1 MKKIGRG
8 WVAILRSSRDYIRR
22 DKEQIREKNLHAL
35 QIVSVVFSLLLAVYT
50 VLAYFFF
57 KNPQLMAFYYVFL
70 GLQVVFDCVLL
81 RTVRKGVSTRWVQGL
96 CTTASLLIV
105 GFVIAISVFPY
116 PTRPA
121 IFFPPVLVGMAA
133 VFIFSYEQLVLLL
146 TGYAAVFAAL
156 VLLFK
161 TPQALAY
168 DIWSVIP
175 AYLIA
180 MVCAYNIT
188 SLRLGDF
195 HSRMRWMQLSIIDKP
210 TGLLNKA
217 ACEEACRACLAEAGR
232 GTHALLVLDIDDFKQ
247 VNDTYGHQE
256 GDRVL
261 HRFGAL
267 LQESFREDDL
277 TGRIGGDEFLVLM
290 KDIDAYSARER
301 AVEIVDKIARSL
313 SNHPELRTTCSAGLA
328 IAPENSKNFDAVFV
342 RADQALYQAKQQG
355 KNRLGIL

>member
-8 WVAILRSSRDYIRR
+8 WLAVLRSSRDYIRR

-35 QIVSVVFSLLLAVYT
+35 QIVSIVFSVLLAIYT
-50 VLAYFFF
+50 IVAYFFF

-70 GLQVVFDCVLL
+70 GLQAVFDCVLL
-81 RTVRKGVSTRWVQGL
+81 RVVRKDASTRWVQGL
-96 CTTASLLIV
+96 CMSASLLIV

-133 VFIFSYEQLVLLL
+133 IFIFSYERLILLL

-156 VLLFK
+156 VMIFK

-168 DIWSVIP
+168 DIWSIIP

-217 ACEEACRACLAEAGR
+217 ACEDACRACLAEAGR

-261 HRFGAL
+261 RRLGAL
-267 LQESFREDDL
+267 LQQGFHEDDVI
-277 TGRIGGDEFLVLM
+277 GRIGGDEFLVLM
-290 KDIDAYSARER
+290 KDIDERTAGER
-301 AVEIVDKIARSL
+301 ALEMVGRIAWSL
-313 SNHPELRTTCSAGLA
+313 SNHPELRATCSAGLA
-328 IAPENSKNFDAVFV
+328 IAPEDSKDFDAVFA

-355 KNRLGIL
+355 KNRLSVL